1 MKKKHVAGILALFM
15 GILGVHRYYL
25 GQRLLGALYTFAFFI
40 TLIITIEE
48 GVPAVMF
55 PAILGFIDSIL
66 FFVMP
71 KEDFDERYNKKKLKR
86 KARTRTTSSTER
98 KFSHQKQSDVRHED
112 EDTRKKTS
120 ELQAIKK
127 EAIEL
132 FRDYQFEEAVDLFE
146 EASQLAPNDPSIH
159 FNLAC
164 CYSMIEDAEL
174 AYDHLQ
180 KAVENGFDAT
190 NKIHSHTALAYLRTH
205 PEFDQF
211 VQNGFKVLKALPTPQ
226 QSLLDAKPEEST
238 PEEQEPTVEI
248 SEEDDLLT
256 QIAKLGDL
264 LEQGVLTQEEFAI
277 QKQKLLENL

>member
-25 GQRLLGALYTFAFFI
+25 GQRLLGAFYTFAFFI
-40 TLIITIEE
+40 SLIITIEE

-86 KARTRTTSSTER
+86 KARTRTTSTER
-98 KFSHQKQSDVRHED
+98 KFSHQKQT
-112 EDTRKKTS
+112 DTRPVDNRKKTS
-120 ELQAIKK
+120 ELQTLKK

-132 FRDYQFEEAVDLFE
+132 FRDYEFEEAVDLFE

-164 CYSMIEDAEL
+164 CYSMIEEAEL
-174 AYDHLQ
+174 SYNHLQ

-205 PEFDQF
+205 PEFEQF
-211 VQNGFKVLKALPTPQ
+211 VQNGFKVVKALPTPQ
-226 QSLLDAKPEEST
+226 ESLLDTKPEEES
-238 PEEQEPTVEI
+238 PEKEKPTVEI

>member
-25 GQRLLGALYTFAFFI
+25 GQRWLGALYTFAFFI
-40 TLIITIEE
+40 TLMITIEE
-48 GVPAVMF
+48 DVPAVMF
-55 PAILGFIDSIL
+55 PAILGFIDAIL

-86 KARTRTTSSTER
+86 KVRTRVTTAER
-98 KFSHQKQSDVRHED
+98 KFSHQKQTDTRPV
-112 EDTRKKTS
+112 DTRKKTS
-120 ELQAIKK
+120 ELQALKK

-132 FRDYQFEEAVDLFE
+132 FRDYEFEEAVDLFE

-164 CYSMIEDAEL
+164 CYSMIEEAEL
-174 AYDHLQ
+174 SYDHLQ

-190 NKIHSHTALAYLRTH
+190 NKIQSHTALAYLRTH

-211 VQNGFKVLKALPTPQ
+211 VQNGFKVVKALPTPQ
-226 QSLLDAKPEEST
+226 ESLLDTKPEEKA
-238 PEEQEPTVEI
+238 PEEKKPEV
-248 SEEDDLLT
+248 
-256 QIAKLGDL
+256 
-264 LEQGVLTQEEFAI
+264 
-277 QKQKLLENL
+277 